1 MMGGRQ
7 VQLRPI
13 SRVARVHLGPRTM
26 ILYTVNASPFIAI
39 NRVRVRSLFAMAS
52 FPEPAYQS
60 NPRVE
65 EF

>member
-1 MMGGRQ
+1 
-7 VQLRPI
+7 
-13 SRVARVHLGPRTM
+13 M
-26 ILYTVNASPFIAI
+26 ILYAVNASPFIAI